1 MNPYKE
7 LIDTDIQGKN
17 ILLREDF
24 NVPSKNS
31 EIVNDERIRAAIPT
45 INYVLSK
52 NAKVSIISHF
62 GRPSEGKFDEKYS
75 LRIVADRMA
84 KILNL
89 SLIHI

>member
-17 ILLREDF
+17 ILLREDL

-31 EIVNDERIRAAIPT
+31 EIVND
-45 INYVLSK
+45 
-52 NAKVSIISHF
+52 
-62 GRPSEGKFDEKYS
+62 
-75 LRIVADRMA
+75 
-84 KILNL
+84 L

>member
-17 ILLREDF
+17 ILLREDL

-45 INYVLSK
+45 INYILSK
-52 NAKVSIISHF
+52 NAKIIGFAVLRLSRVVS
-62 GRPSEGKFDEKYS
+62 
-75 LRIVADRMA
+75 
-84 KILNL
+84 
-89 SLIHI
+89 